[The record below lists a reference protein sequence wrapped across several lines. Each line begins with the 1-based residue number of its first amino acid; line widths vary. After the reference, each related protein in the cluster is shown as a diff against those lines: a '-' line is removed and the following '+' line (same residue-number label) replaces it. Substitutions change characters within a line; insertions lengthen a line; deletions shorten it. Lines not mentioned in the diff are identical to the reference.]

1 MDNMLKIRTKNQ
13 IFKYELPLT
22 GCGLRDSTFTLD
34 FEEGVYRQNDLV
46 GLIRDVVPYFSL
58 TQSELEELELSELH
72 RRSFTRISDARK
84 QSKGDY
90 GELLLYLILSIFYDV
105 PKFVTKARLRS
116 TTREQIKG
124 FDCAHFSL
132 DGDKVTLWL
141 GEAKFHKT
149 LSSAISSAFKSLSEH
164 IGNKSKIKSEL
175 KLLGGEI
182 EVNKSLDKNVY
193 YNLKSYVD
201 GGKSLDSIDIAVPVL
216 LTYDSQYISSCCG
229 NKNASI
235 KNESF
240 LSDIRKELESHFGAI
255 YKKSWPEDNNIK
267 LVFFLFPFENVTEL
281 KEKIE
286 MVEMAMRF

>member
-13 IFKYELPLT
+13 IFKYEIPLS
-22 GCGLRDSTFTLD
+22 GCGVNDSTFTLD

-58 TQSELEELELSELH
+58 TQSELKELEISELH

-84 QSKGDY
+84 QCKGDY

-132 DGDKVTLWL
+132 DGENITLWL

-149 LSSAISSAFKSLSEH
+149 LSSAISSALESLTEH
-164 IGNKSKIKSEL
+164 IGDKNRIKSEL
-175 KLLGGEI
+175 RLLGGEI
-182 EVNKSLDKNVY
+182 EINKSLDEKAY
-193 YNLKSYVD
+193 YKLKSYVD

-216 LTYDSQYISSCCG
+216 LTYDSKYISSCNG
-229 NKNASI
+229 NKSTSI
-235 KNESF
+235 NSEPF
-240 LSDIRKELESHFGAI
+240 LSEVQKELQSHFDAI
-255 YKKSWPEDNNIK
+255 YKKPWPEDENIK
-267 LVFFLFPFENVTEL
+267 FVFFLFPFENVTEL